1 MKYALITGASSGIGE
16 ATAKLLAREGYSL
29 FLTGRNEANLK
40 RVADACRAIHQ
51 EEPHGDS
58 RPPFHVHESSGDV
71 AAEADCERLMR
82 ECLSHSQT
90 IHAAILN
97 AGIGRG
103 TGALVDTTV
112 AELDEVLRTNVRGVY
127 LFLVR
132 LMPVMRRQGHG
143 QIVVT
148 SSVKGI
154 RAGPTG
160 AIYCASKYAVEGLVA
175 SARCELKGSGVKI
188 GTVNPAGVATPWWED
203 RARGGWEPGAK
214 DISKFLTADDV
225 AASIVMMCQQGDK
238 SDISRIVLENV

>member
-1 MKYALITGASSGIGE
+1 MKYALITGAVPPALHYTARVHLRSHCVSLSVCVFMHAGASSGIGE

-51 EEPHGDS
+51 EEPYGDS
-58 RPPFHVHESSGDV
+58 RPPLHVHESSGDV
-71 AAEADCERLMR
+71 ADEADCERLMR

-103 TGALVDTTV
+103 TGALVDTT
-112 AELDEVLRTNVRGVY
+112 ARELDEVLRTNVRGVY

-160 AIYCASKYAVEGLVA
+160 GIYCASKYAVEGLVA

-188 GTVNPAGVATPWWED
+188 GTVNPAGTH
-203 RARGGWEPGAK
+203 K
-214 DISKFLTADDV
+214 
-225 AASIVMMCQQGDK
+225 QG
-238 SDISRIVLENV
+238 REMEGEG